1 MPDALPVEIP
11 VTVVGIL
18 GTLVVGLLG
27 LLGWMV
33 KHVTAGVDQELKTRL
48 KAVEDKVDDQALA
61 LKGEETER
69 RLADQKLA
77 GRIGGL
83 GKEIRNIHDIVK
95 DTQ

>member
-33 KHVTAGVDQELKTRL
+33 KHVTAGVDQKLETRL

-83 GKEIRNIHDIVK
+83 GKEIRNIHDLVK

>member
-48 KAVEDKVDDQALA
+48 KAVEDKVDDHALA

>member
-1 MPDALPVEIP
+1 MPEGMPMEVPA
-11 VTVVGIL
+11 TTVGIL

-33 KHVTAGVDQELKTRL
+33 KHVTAGVDQKLDARM
-48 KAVEDKVDDQALA
+48 KAVEDKVDAQALA
-61 LKGEETER
+61 LKGEEADR

-83 GKEIRNIHDIVK
+83 GKEIRNIHDIVE
-95 DTQ
+95 DTK